1 MDINKTLNELFVN
14 LFRNIN
20 TIEEKAIRTE
30 DYLDV
35 TANDIHVMEAIGVDQ
50 AKNMSAVAKVLS
62 VTMGTLTISVNTLV
76 KKGYVDRVRS
86 EEDRRV
92 VLISLSERGMRAFFH
107 HQKFHEEMIEA
118 VVSELNEEEKLI
130 LGKALDN
137 LNAFF
142 TKKNKEC

>member
-1 MDINKTLNELFVN
+1 VDINKTLNELFVN

>member
-1 MDINKTLNELFVN
+1 
-14 LFRNIN
+14 
-20 TIEEKAIRTE
+20 
-30 DYLDV
+30 
-35 TANDIHVMEAIGVDQ
+35 
-50 AKNMSAVAKVLS
+50 
-62 VTMGTLTISVNTLV
+62 
-76 KKGYVDRVRS
+76 
-86 EEDRRV
+86 
-92 VLISLSERGMRAFFH
+92 MRAFFH

>member
-118 VVSELNEEEKLI
+118 VVSELNEEEKLV